1 MYQLWG
7 LMSSF
12 LVLKQGKP
20 LFAAA
25 IASLVGVA
33 LRDAVAEPA
42 AAVVVALG
50 AFVCVYGVGL
60 GMMGVE
66 EEDRKLVTKAL
77 RWVGNRLGRGRA
89 AE

>member
-1 MYQLWG
+1 MAQAQR
-7 LMSSF
+7 
-12 LVLKQGKP
+12 VDT
-20 LFAAA
+20 
-25 IASLVGVA
+25 LVGVA
-33 LRDAVAEPA
+33 LRDAVDEPA

-50 AFVCVYGVGL
+50 AFVCVYGIGL

-66 EEDRKLVTKAL
+66 EEDRKLVNRAV